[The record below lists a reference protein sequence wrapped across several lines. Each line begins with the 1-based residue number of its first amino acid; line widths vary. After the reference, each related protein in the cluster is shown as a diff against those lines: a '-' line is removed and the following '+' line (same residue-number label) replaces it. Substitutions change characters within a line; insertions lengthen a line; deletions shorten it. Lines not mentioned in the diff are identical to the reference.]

1 MTITSTNEISD
12 LAVLGTG
19 LRRRIGGVT
28 AVDIEHLEIRKGIV
42 TGLIGPNGAGK
53 STLFNVL
60 TGFDRADAGKWSLE
74 GEDVSNRRAHLIA
87 RAGMVRTFQATRP
100 LLEMTV
106 LQNMLVPPSGQL
118 GEKLGLALFP
128 WLWRRQDR
136 ELQTKAHELL
146 REFKLD
152 RLADEKASVLSG
164 GQRRLLEI
172 ARALMAEPSVLL
184 LDEPLAGVNPVLRD
198 FIMERLGE
206 LRDRGM
212 TIVII
217 EHDMLSIA
225 RVSDWVI
232 CMDRGKLVVEGE
244 PDMVLQDER
253 VIDAYLGRSSDEV
266 AEVIAPPA
274 VASSEGPPIVRKVV
288 LDVVG
293 LTAGYSP
300 DLDILR
306 GLSVQLH
313 AGEMVSLIGPNG
325 AGKSTLLKA
334 AFGLL
339 PARSGEILLRGSN
352 IRGLAANELV
362 RRGVGFVP
370 QSANVFGRLT
380 VHENLRMG
388 LYLARRR
395 WNERLTY
402 VEELFPALQGRGAQ
416 MADSLSGGER
426 QSLAMAR
433 ALMMNPEVLLL
444 DEPSAGLS
452 PHRQEE
458 LFRSIKQIQESGVAI
473 MMVEQNARRALEI
486 CDRAYVLAEGTNAHT
501 GTGHELLTDPRVAEL
516 YLGSSAQ
523 D

>member
-1 MTITSTNEISD
+1 MSVTGVQPIDI
-12 LAVLGTG
+12 AVAGSG
-19 LRRRIGGVT
+19 LIRRIGGIT
-28 AVDIEHLEIRKGIV
+28 AVDIERLEIRRGIV

-53 STLFNVL
+53 STLFNL
-60 TGFDRADAGKWSLE
+60 LSGFDRADAGVWSVHE
-74 GEDVSNRRAHLIA
+74 TDVSNKRAHAIA
-87 RAGMVRTFQATRP
+87 RTGMIRTFQSTRP

-106 LQNMLVPPSGQL
+106 LQNMLVSPGGQI
-118 GEKLGLALFP
+118 GEKIGAALLS
-128 WLWRRQDR
+128 WLWRRQNR
-136 ELQTKAHELL
+136 SLEMRAHELL
-146 REFKLD
+146 REFRLD
-152 RLADEKASVLSG
+152 HLAGEKAAVLSG

-172 ARALMAEPSVLL
+172 ARALMAEPRVLL

-198 FIMERLGE
+198 FIMERLRQ
-206 LRDRGM
+206 LRERGM

-225 RVSDWVI
+225 RVSDHVM
-232 CMDRGKLVVEGE
+232 CMDRGRLIMQGTPEE
-244 PDMVLQDER
+244 VLRDER
-253 VIDAYLGRSSDEV
+253 VIDAYLGRSSDAAQSLSGLPGAHDRGHAPKVLE
-266 AEVIAPPA
+266 IA
-274 VASSEGPPIVRKVV
+274 
-288 LDVVG
+288 D

-306 GLSVQLH
+306 GLSVDLRE
-313 AGEMVSLIGPNG
+313 GELVTLIGPNG

-334 AFGLL
+334 AFGML
-339 PARSGEILLRGSN
+339 PVRSGAVTLLGSD
-352 IRGLAANELV
+352 IRGLAAHELV
-362 RRGVGFVP
+362 RRGIGIVP
-370 QSANVFGRLT
+370 QYANVFGRLT

-395 WNERLTY
+395 WAERVAF
-402 VEELFPALQGRGAQ
+402 VEALFPALQGRGGQ

-433 ALMMNPEVLLL
+433 ALMMEPRVLLL

-458 LFRSIKQIQESGVAI
+458 LFQSIKEIQGAGVAI

-501 GTGHELLTDPRVAEL
+501 GTGSELLADPRVAEL
-516 YLGSSAQ
+516 YLGSSGE